1 MSLLIWPVFL
11 LLLLSLQTSWFA
23 LFPGNNST
31 PDFLLLFVV
40 FHAMFSGS
48 NKGALCGAAVGL
60 VQDAL
65 APTTFGFHI
74 VTRALVGFFIG
85 ETKERVFKD
94 NAQGYFVFVG
104 VASLFVKLTHFV
116 MMLLVAGSASGWL
129 LNYFW
134 GTICYLVLNL
144 LISLPMWFVLQ
155 RIGSWLEKRNS
166 Y

>member
-1 MSLLIWPVFL
+1 MNVLIWPVFL

-23 LFPGNNST
+23 LFPGNNFT

-48 NKGALCGAAVGL
+48 NKGAIFGAAVGL

-65 APTTFGFHI
+65 APTIFGFHI

-94 NAQGYFVFVG
+94 NAQGYLVFVG
-104 VASLFVKLTHFV
+104 VASLFIKIAHLV
-116 MMLLVAGSASGWL
+116 LLLIITTSASGWL

-134 GTICYLVLNL
+134 EMILYLVSNL
-144 LISLPMWFVLQ
+144 VVSIPMWLILQ
-155 RIGSWLEKRNS
+155 KIGAWLEKRKS

>member
-23 LFPGNNST
+23 LFPGNNFT

-94 NAQGYFVFVG
+94 NAQGYLVFVG
-104 VASLFVKLTHFV
+104 VAGLFIKLAHFV
-116 MMLLVAGSASGWL
+116 LLLIVTGSASGWIFDYL
-129 LNYFW
+129 L
-134 GTICYLVLNL
+134 GTIAYLVINL
-144 LISLPMWFVLQ
+144 LVSLPMWLFLQ
-155 RIGSWLEKRNS
+155 KLATWLEKRDS

>member
-48 NKGALCGAAVGL
+48 NKGAFCGAVVGL
-60 VQDAL
+60 VQDVL

-116 MMLLVAGSASGWL
+116 LVLLVAGSVSGWL
-129 LNYFW
+129 LNYLW
-134 GTICYLVLNL
+134 GTICYLFINL
-144 LISLPMWFVLQ
+144 LVSLPMWFVLQ
-155 RIGSWLEKRNS
+155 RIGTWLEKRNS

>member
-1 MSLLIWPVFL
+1 MRALIWPVFL

-23 LFPGNNST
+23 LFPGNNLT

-40 FHAMFSGS
+40 FHAMVSGS
-48 NKGALCGAAVGL
+48 NKGAFFGAFVGL
-60 VQDAL
+60 IQDVL

-104 VASLFVKLTHFV
+104 AASFFVKIAHLI
-116 MMLLVAGSASGWL
+116 LLLIVTGSVSGWIL
-129 LNYFW
+129 DYFV
-134 GTICYLVLNL
+134 GTIFYLVINL
-144 LISLPMWFVLQ
+144 IVSLPMWIILQ
-155 RIGSWLEKRNS
+155 KLGTCLNKRDS

>member
-48 NKGALCGAAVGL
+48 NKGAFCGAVVGL
-60 VQDAL
+60 VQDVL

-116 MMLLVAGSASGWL
+116 LVLLVAGSVCGWL
-129 LNYFW
+129 LN
-134 GTICYLVLNL
+134 
-144 LISLPMWFVLQ
+144 
-155 RIGSWLEKRNS
+155 
-166 Y
+166 

>member
-1 MSLLIWPVFL
+1 MSGLIWPVFL

-23 LFPGNNST
+23 LFPGNNLT

-48 NKGALCGAAVGL
+48 NKGALFGAMVGL
-60 VQDAL
+60 VQDVL

-104 VASLFVKLTHFV
+104 VASLFVKISHFI
-116 MMLLVAGSASGWL
+116 LLVIVTASVSGWIL
-129 LNYFW
+129 DYFI
-134 GTICYLVLNL
+134 GTIFYLFVNL
-144 LISLPMWFVLQ
+144 IVSLPMWLVLQ
-155 RIGSWLEKRNS
+155 KIGTWLEKRDS

>member
-1 MSLLIWPVFL
+1 MKTLIWPVFL

-23 LFPGNNST
+23 LFPGNNLT

-40 FHAMFSGS
+40 FHAMVSGS
-48 NKGALCGAAVGL
+48 NKGAIFGAVVGL
-60 VQDAL
+60 IQDAL
-65 APTTFGFHI
+65 SPTTFGFHI

-104 VASLFVKLTHFV
+104 VASLFVKSTHFI
-116 MMLLVAGSASGWL
+116 LLLIVTGSVSGWILEYL
-129 LNYFW
+129 L
-134 GTICYLVLNL
+134 GTIFYLVVNL
-144 LISLPMWFVLQ
+144 IVSLPMWVILQ
-155 RIGSWLEKRNS
+155 KLGNWLEKRDS

>member
-1 MSLLIWPVFL
+1 MSFLIWPVFL
-11 LLLLSLQTSWFA
+11 LLLLSLQTSWFV
-23 LFPGNNST
+23 LFPGNNFT

-48 NKGALCGAAVGL
+48 NKGTIFGAAVGL
-60 VQDAL
+60 VQDVL

-94 NAQGYFVFVG
+94 NAQGYCVFVAA
-104 VASLFVKLTHFV
+104 ASLFVKVTHFV
-116 MMLLVAGSASGWL
+116 LMMVIAGSAAGWFL
-129 LNYFW
+129 DYVW
-134 GTICYLVLNL
+134 ETICYMLLNVLV
-144 LISLPMWFVLQ
+144 SLPMWFVLQ
-155 RIGSWLEKRNS
+155 KIGRWLDKRNS